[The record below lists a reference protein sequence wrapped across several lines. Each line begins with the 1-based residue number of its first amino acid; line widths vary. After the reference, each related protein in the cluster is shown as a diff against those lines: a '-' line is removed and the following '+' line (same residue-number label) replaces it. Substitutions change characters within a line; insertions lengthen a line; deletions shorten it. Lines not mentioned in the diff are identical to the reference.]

1 MKFVQIV
8 TLWILISNSWAVDRR
23 WWKHATM
30 YEVFL
35 KSFKDSNGDGVG
47 DIRGIISKLDYLV
60 DIGIDTI
67 WVTPY
72 FPSSMADGGYDITDF
87 YGIDPTY
94 GTTEDFDELLKEMKK
109 RDLNF
114 VMDLVINHS
123 SDEHEWFQ
131 KSIKKVAPYT
141 DYYVWADPKGYD
153 QNGIPIPPCNW
164 VSIFDT
170 TRPTSGWTWNAERK
184 QFYFHQFGV
193 KQPDFNLRNEDLK
206 NDLKAVM
213 KFWLDKGVAAF
224 RVDAV
229 PFFMEDPLFPDE
241 GDTQEWLKVAL
252 GLQEGFSAR
261 LNHPDTVPFL
271 NELALYLRQYDR
283 KNKKPLE
290 SAIIAEAYG
299 HVNILKRYFGPSH
312 SPINFRLT
320 MLRKYLDA
328 KQLIDHLNLWLKTIP
343 KGAASNWALGN
354 HDQGRIF
361 QRFNKEYNNI
371 LLTLVTML
379 PGTSVIYYGEEISQE
394 IFDFAPEKEKDR
406 FVHRDHFRLP
416 MQWDDSLNAG
426 FTSAEKP
433 WVPLHPGYWKL
444 NVEAQKQ
451 QKDSTL
457 NFFKELTSLRKI
469 ETFKY
474 GGLKFYTISKWILAF
489 TRTYR
494 QSKYLVVL
502 NLGMDSNI
510 VDLHS
515 GIDDLPATLTV
526 AAASPNSGY
535 KKGQKFSTISNQQNA
550 QLMRPESSV
559 VLTFE

>member
-1 MKFVQIV
+1 MKFVQVVI
-8 TLWILISNSWAVDRR
+8 LSILISSSWAVDRS

-94 GTTEDFDELLKEMKK
+94 GTMEDFDELLKEMKK
-109 RDLNF
+109 RGLNF
-114 VMDLVINHS
+114 LMDLVINHS

-141 DYYVWADPKGYD
+141 DYYVWADPKGFD
-153 QNGIPIPPCNW
+153 RNRNPIPPSNW
-164 VSIFDT
+164 VSIFDI
-170 TRPTSGWTWNAERK
+170 TRPTSAWTWNAERK

-193 KQPDFNLRNEDLK
+193 KQPDFNLRNVNLKEDLK
-206 NDLKAVM
+206 ALM
-213 KFWLDKGVAAF
+213 KFWLDKGVTAF

-229 PFFMEDPLFPDE
+229 PFFMEDPLFRDE
-241 GDTQEWLKVAL
+241 TDTYEMIRVAK
-252 GLQEGFSAR
+252 GIQDGFSPR
-261 LNHPDTVPFL
+261 LHHPDTIPFL
-271 NELALYLRQYDR
+271 NELALYLRRYDR
-283 KNKKPLE
+283 QNKKKLE
-290 SAIIAEAYG
+290 SAMIAEAYG
-299 HVNILKRYFGPSH
+299 HENLLMKYFGSSQFPM
-312 SPINFRLT
+312 NFRLT
-320 MLRKYLDA
+320 GLQKYLDS
-328 KQLIDHLNLWLKTIP
+328 QELIDHLNMWLKSLP
-343 KGAASNWALGN
+343 KGAPSNWALGN

-394 IFDFAPEKEKDR
+394 NFDITPGKEKDF
-406 FVHRDHFRLP
+406 FVDRDHHRLP

-426 FTSAEKP
+426 FTSGEKP
-433 WVPLHPGYWKL
+433 WAPLYPGYWNW

-457 NFFKELTSLRKI
+457 NFFKDLTSLRKI

-502 NLGMDSNI
+502 NLGIDSNI

-535 KKGQKFSTISNQQNA
+535 KKGQKFNTISNHQNA
-550 QLMRPESSV
+550 PLLRPESSV